1 MMQKKQFSLA
11 KLLKSLTLG
20 HWIFI
25 ILFSL
30 MVNASGFVRDY
41 FHHQQQQDNHSH
53 VQAK

>member
-1 MMQKKQFSLA
+1 MKQKKQFDLR

-41 FHHQQQQDNHSH
+41 FHQQQQDNHSH